1 MKFLCVMEEGGYISD
16 KYGVKWA
23 FKALIKMS
31 ATSARGFHLSFLTCL
46 RLYAALQESRFLC
59 CRRFSRF
66 LHLSRLLHPGVPQ
79 GWCFLPLRKFIT
91 WLQPSSML
99 ASHSGLKRL
108 ISALECFA
116 VSWGGRPD
124 TKAYAISTAGS
135 KMHSAFSIR
144 QTHIDW
150 IQNGIH
156 VCLVASLRIDE
167 VFVQESN
174 NRCLC
179 ACKAAAG
186 WERPALRV
194 SRFETDMGELLFSGL
209 TPNLLLMD
217 RPPNSQLL

>member
-1 MKFLCVMEEGGYISD
+1 MKFPCVMEEGGYISD

-99 ASHSGLKRL
+99 ASHSGLQRL

-116 VSWGGRPD
+116 LSWGRSPD
-124 TKAYAISTAGS
+124 AKACATSTAAPKCTQHLASG
-135 KMHSAFSIR
+135 KHIQTGYRTAF
-144 QTHIDW
+144 
-150 IQNGIH
+150 
-156 VCLVASLRIDE
+156 
-167 VFVQESN
+167 VFVWLQVYGLMKFFYKSQTTGVFVHVRLQQAESG
-174 NRCLC
+174 RRLEFHSL
-179 ACKAAAG
+179 KPI
-186 WERPALRV
+186 WV
-194 SRFETDMGELLFSGL
+194 SCFS
-209 TPNLLLMD
+209 
-217 RPPNSQLL
+217 QA

>member
-1 MKFLCVMEEGGYISD
+1 MSSALCGAAGKPIPLLSEVLEVPSLKQIVTSRCPAGLM
-16 KYGVKWA
+16 
-23 FKALIKMS
+23 FPPTQKMYHL
-31 ATSARGFHLSFLTCL
+31 TSST
-46 RLYAALQESRFLC
+46 
-59 CRRFSRF
+59 
-66 LHLSRLLHPGVPQ
+66 
-79 GWCFLPLRKFIT
+79 
-91 WLQPSSML
+91 L
-99 ASHSGLKRL
+99 ASHSGLQRL

-116 VSWGGRPD
+116 LSWGRRPG
-124 TKAYAISTAGS
+124 TKACAISTASS

-144 QTHIDW
+144 QTHIDC
-150 IQNGIH
+150 IQNGIR

-167 VFVQESN
+167 VFLQESN

>member
-1 MKFLCVMEEGGYISD
+1 MKFPCVMEEGGYISD

-99 ASHSGLKRL
+99 GSHSGLQRL
-108 ISALECFA
+108 ISASECFA

-124 TKAYAISTAGS
+124 TKACAISTAGS

-150 IQNGIH
+150 IQNGIR

-167 VFVQESN
+167 VLYKSQTTGVFVHVRLQQAESG
-174 NRCLC
+174 RRL
-179 ACKAAAG
+179 
-186 WERPALRV
+186 EFHALKPIWV
-194 SRFETDMGELLFSGL
+194 SCFS
-209 TPNLLLMD
+209 
-217 RPPNSQLL
+217 QA